1 MKNHNRARILAYSRL
16 LPVLAVSACWG
27 GNAYPPG
34 FAGVTVGG
42 NRHGQVQT
50 GGSMPS
56 VNSLSLPICQ
66 VVVTAAAMPDK
77 SYVNDANGKVFLS
90 PGEQKDVFCP
100 ALHDMMQPTTMAQLE
115 KEGKQM
121 QVTAYG
127 CKKEAYDWVADE
139 SVTLFQKTVDF
150 DRSQKLVIH

>member
-1 MKNHNRARILAYSRL
+1 MPSQTTRVLTCASL
-16 LPVLAVSACWG
+16 LSLLGVAACWNG
-27 GNAYPPG
+27 SAYPPG

-42 NRHGQVQT
+42 NPHGQVQT

-56 VNSLSLPICQ
+56 VNTLSVPICQ
-66 VVVTAAAMPDK
+66 VVVTAASAPDK
-77 SYVNDANGKVFLS
+77 SFVNDANGKVFLS

-100 ALHDMMQPTTMAQLE
+100 ALHDMMKATSTAELE
-115 KEGKQM
+115 KEGKEM

-139 SVTLFQKTVDF
+139 SATLFQKTLDF
-150 DRSQKLVIH
+150 DRNQKLVFH